1 MSLQPLTDTLLK
13 QLRSGNAE
21 QVDIALTRAEVQ
33 GFYLSPWEREF
44 TELSTYIELPEGTR
58 FI

>member
-1 MSLQPLTDTLLK
+1 MSRQPLTDTLLK

-33 GFYLSPWEREF
+33 GFDLAPWEKEY
-44 TELSTYIELPEGTR
+44 TELCSFIELPVGS
-58 FI
+58 